1 MTRQYSAALSLSLS
15 LPLFACYTSGQMYG
29 PTINYIIW
37 EAGSLVYMD
46 TAHENIAFSLLHTNA
61 HTCLK
66 QQGMAKNT
74 QKA

>member
-1 MTRQYSAALSLSLS
+1 
-15 LPLFACYTSGQMYG
+15 MYG